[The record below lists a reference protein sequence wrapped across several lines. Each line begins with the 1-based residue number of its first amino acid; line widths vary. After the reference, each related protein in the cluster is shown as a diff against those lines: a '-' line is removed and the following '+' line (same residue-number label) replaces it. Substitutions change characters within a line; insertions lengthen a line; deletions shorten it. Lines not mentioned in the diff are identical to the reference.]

1 MKNKINRSNIVLV
14 NIQIVLTIAS
24 GVAFVMYLFNKDMWY
39 ILQFTL
45 GFTLLFLAFMNYKV
59 FEKKRFSILYLGVGF
74 LLIVFNILSLV
85 GVF

>member
-14 NIQIVLTIAS
+14 NIHIILTVAS
-24 GVAFVMYLFNKDMWY
+24 FVAFIMYLFNNDMWY

-45 GFTLLFLAFMNYKV
+45 GITILFLAYMNYKV
-59 FEKKRFSILYLGVGF
+59 FNKKSYSFLYLIVGIV
-74 LLIVFNILSLV
+74 LIVFNILSLV

>member
-1 MKNKINRSNIVLV
+1 MKNKINRNNIVLV
-14 NIQIVLTIAS
+14 NIQIILTIAS
-24 GVAFVMYLFNKDMWY
+24 VVAFVMYLFNKNMWY

-59 FEKKRFSILYLGVGF
+59 YEKKNYSFLYLVVGII
-74 LLIVFNILSLV
+74 LIVFNILSLV